1 MDHPQLVEFA
11 KSQLAKGVSRSEIE
25 EHLRRQNWEDD
36 VIASVLGAADP
47 DAPASGNPPATT
59 APRRRSRAGRILVGL
74 LLLGVL
80 LGGYQLYRHLSLSH
94 LVREQTKFVEFRG
107 FITGQLE
114 VPPGQS
120 AASAVRLLE
129 FEGLL
134 DSTQLETPRASM
146 AATFD
151 PDAGVGADLRL
162 IPPGSDAPLLV
173 LTLMSVAGGAQAIGG
188 VDVRF
193 ADWNTYLRPHRTP
206 FSGNRT
212 ATAVVGLVSALLG
225 PNILSDFW
233 LQIPAESPL
242 ATQPQGMFST
252 EQRAKWALLFRPTD
266 KIFGESR
273 ELRFLGQTPGG
284 EIDGQSMT
292 IHRYTLDGPWLTTQ
306 LVGALRQAEFED
318 KLELLSFIQALVL
331 GAGAQTATA
340 SLDSLEISDGEFD
353 VWVGKKDTLPHRMTI
368 TLSVKEGHS
377 APLGLALAGEMDI
390 TYGRPVTIE
399 VPAQSINLKQLQEQ
413 LELLQ
418 SFGNL
423 F

>member
-11 KSQLAKGVSRSEIE
+11 KSQLAKGVSRAEVE
-25 EHLRRQNWEDD
+25 AHLRRQNWEED

-47 DAPASGNPPATT
+47 DTPASGDAPATT
-59 APRRRSRAGRILVGL
+59 IPPRHSHVGRILLGL
-74 LLLGVL
+74 LLLLVL
-80 LGGYQLYRHLSLSH
+80 WGGYQLYRHLALSH
-94 LVREQTKFVEFRG
+94 LVREQTKFVEFGG
-107 FITGQLE
+107 FLTAQLE
-114 VPPGQS
+114 VPPGQP
-120 AASAVRLLE
+120 AASAVKLLD

-151 PDAGVGADLRL
+151 PDAGVGEVLRL
-162 IPPGSDAPLLV
+162 VPPGSDAPLLA
-173 LTLMSVAGGAQAIGG
+173 LTLMSVSGGAQAIGG

-193 ADWNTYLRPHRTP
+193 ADWNTYLHPHRTP

-212 ATAVVGLVSALLG
+212 ATAVAGLVSALLG
-225 PNILSDFW
+225 PNILADFW

-242 ATQPQGMFST
+242 AGQPQSMFST

-273 ELRFLGQTPGG
+273 ELRFLGQEPGG
-284 EIDGQSMT
+284 EIAGQPMV
-292 IHRYTLDGPWLTTQ
+292 IHRYALDGPWLTTQ
-306 LVGALRQAEFED
+306 LVGTLRQAELED
-318 KLELLSFIQALVL
+318 KLELLSFVQALVL

-368 TLSVKEGHS
+368 TLRVKEGLA
-377 APLGLALAGEMDI
+377 APLGLTLAGEMDI
-390 TYGRPVTIE
+390 TYGRPVTVE
-399 VPAQSINLKQLQEQ
+399 VPAQSINLRQLQEQ